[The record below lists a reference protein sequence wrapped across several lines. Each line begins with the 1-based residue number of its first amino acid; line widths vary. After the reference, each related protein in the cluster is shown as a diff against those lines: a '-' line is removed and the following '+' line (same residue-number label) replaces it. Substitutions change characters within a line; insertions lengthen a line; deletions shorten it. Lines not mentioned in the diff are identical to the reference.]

1 MGKGRPRFS
10 CGHAYTPSKTREFE
24 AEAKDAALHAMHGRK
39 PLTGPLKAEI
49 VAFFAPPKSMS
60 RKDRELVRQG
70 LLFPRKRL
78 DIDNIAKAVLDACN
92 SAVFHDDSQVM
103 ILKIAKVYSVG
114 GRAGIRV
121 HIAQIRNIWDR

>member
-1 MGKGRPRFS
+1 
-10 CGHAYTPSKTREFE
+10 
-24 AEAKDAALHAMHGRK
+24 
-39 PLTGPLKAEI
+39 
-49 VAFFAPPKSMS
+49 MS